1 MATTPVNTTQNMA
14 PAVGG
19 APGAVSQAGQAQM
32 PAAQGAANTSISLSN
47 LSQIMQQPA
56 VRKAMPAI
64 IAFLSVAVFLLAY
77 SWMQGP
83 FYRAVY
89 PGLSESD
96 RQAAFEALAGADFKA
111 RIDSSTGELKVPD
124 SRYHEARIFL
134 AARGLPQEGTTGGIS
149 GLSDEASMTSSQFME
164 QVRYVSAMEQEL
176 ARSITQ
182 INTIRSARVHLAS
195 PKQSVFVRNRTPAKA
210 SVVVSPYPGRQVSRS
225 QVEAITHMV
234 SSSVPYLATEDVV
247 VVDQRGKLL
256 TDANNFA
263 SMQLNSAQMEH
274 KQRLEE
280 TYRNRIDALLMPVVG
295 MGNVRAEVDIQV
307 DYTEEESTY
316 EEYDGNNNGPKARS
330 EVLSLD
336 QDAVSSAEGIPGAT
350 SNTVPLNATAV
361 LNGQLNGSGEDS
373 GLRTSSSTTTRNY
386 EMDRTVRHVKRQG
399 GSVERISVAV
409 VINEPAGEASDEAGD
424 AAGFSELELERFS
437 DLVKGV
443 VGFDGE
449 RGDVVT
455 IVSATFETPEPFQSD
470 IAWYENN
477 QVISGIKTLGAAIMF
492 LFILLSIVRP
502 VIKAYLPAVD
512 ESLAEDLPT
521 SSKDGE
527 LNDEEMRLIE
537 MRDGESL
544 EDIKAKLK
552 PKKSTISAEMLDTAN
567 TYDDKVAL
575 VRLLVAEDSG
585 RVANVLKKMI
595 RPL

>member
-1 MATTPVNTTQNMA
+1 MATTAATTTQNMA
-14 PAVGG
+14 PAVAG
-19 APGAVSQAGQAQM
+19 APGAMAQAGQAQV
-32 PAAQGAANTSISLSN
+32 PANQAATNNSVGLPNVTEIL
-47 LSQIMQQPA
+47 QQPA

-64 IAFLSVAVFLLAY
+64 IAFLSVAVFLIAY
-77 SWMQGP
+77 SWLQDP
-83 FYRAVY
+83 VYRTVY

-96 RQAAFEALAGADFKA
+96 RQMAFEALSGADFKA
-111 RIDSSTGELKVPD
+111 RIDSGTGELKVPD
-124 SRYHEARIFL
+124 DRYHEARIFL
-134 AARGLPQEGTTGGIS
+134 ASRGLPQEGTGGGIS
-149 GLSDEASMTSSQFME
+149 GLTDEASMTSSQFME

-234 SSSVPYLATEDVV
+234 SSSIPYLATEDVV
-247 VVDQRGKLL
+247 VVDQRGTLL

-295 MGNVRAEVDIQV
+295 MGNVRAEVDIQI
-307 DYTEEESTY
+307 DYTEEESTF

-336 QDAVSSAEGIPGAT
+336 QDATQKAQGIPGAT
-350 SNTVPLNATAV
+350 TNTIPEAPRNIV
-361 LNGQLNGSGEDS
+361 NGQLNENTDTGA
-373 GLRTSSSTTTRNY
+373 LRTSSSTTTRNY

-409 VINEPAGEASDEAGD
+409 VINEPTAQPQDGD
-424 AAGFSELELERFS
+424 DSAALATQSFTDLELERFT

-443 VGFDGE
+443 VGYDGN

-455 IVSATFETPEPFQSD
+455 IVSAKFEKPAPFES
-470 IAWYENN
+470 ALVWYENN
-477 QVISGIKTLGAAIMF
+477 QIISGIKTLGAASRQS
-492 LFILLSIVRP
+492 LLAR
-502 VIKAYLPAVD
+502 
-512 ESLAEDLPT
+512 
-521 SSKDGE
+521 G
-527 LNDEEMRLIE
+527 
-537 MRDGESL
+537 
-544 EDIKAKLK
+544 
-552 PKKSTISAEMLDTAN
+552 
-567 TYDDKVAL
+567 
-575 VRLLVAEDSG
+575 
-585 RVANVLKKMI
+585 
-595 RPL
+595 

>member
-1 MATTPVNTTQNMA
+1 MATIAANTTQNMP
-14 PAVGG
+14 PAVAG
-19 APGAVSQAGQAQM
+19 APGAVAQLGQAQV
-32 PAAQGAANTSISLSN
+32 PATQGAVNNGVGLPNVSE
-47 LSQIMQQPA
+47 IMQQPA

-64 IAFLSVAVFLLAY
+64 IAFLSVAVFLIAY
-77 SWMQGP
+77 SWMQDP
-83 FYRAVY
+83 VYRAVY

-96 RQAAFEALAGADFKA
+96 RQMAFEALSGADFKA
-111 RIDSSTGELKVPD
+111 RIDSGTGDLKVPD
-124 SRYHEARIFL
+124 DRYHEARIFL
-134 AARGLPQEGTTGGIS
+134 ASRGLPQEGTSGGIS
-149 GLSDEASMTSSQFME
+149 GLTDEASMTSSQFME

-176 ARSITQ
+176 ARSVTQ

-234 SSSVPYLATEDVV
+234 SSSIPYLATEDVV

-280 TYRNRIDALLMPVVG
+280 TYRSRIDALLMPVVG

-336 QDAVSSAEGIPGAT
+336 QDATNLSEGIPGAT
-350 SNTVPLNATAV
+350 SNTMPADAV
-361 LNGQLNGSGEDS
+361 NIVNGQLDGDGSS
-373 GLRTSSSTTTRNY
+373 NAMRTSSSTTTRNY

-409 VINEPAGEASDEAGD
+409 VINEPLSEPGD
-424 AAGFSELELERFS
+424 DALAAQSFSELELQRFT

-443 VGFDGE
+443 VGYDAQ

-455 IVSATFETPEPFQSD
+455 IVSAKFEKPELFDSG
-470 IAWYENN
+470 IVWYENA
-477 QVISGIKTLGAAIMF
+477 QVISAIKSLAAAFVF
-492 LFILLSIVRP
+492 LIILLAIVRP
-502 VIKAYLPAVD
+502 VVRAYLPSVD
-512 ESLAEDLPT
+512 ASLGEDALA
-521 SSKDGE
+521 SNKDGE
-527 LNDEEMRLIE
+527 LNDEELRLIE
-537 MRDGESL
+537 MGDGESL

-595 RPL
+595 RPV

>member
-1 MATTPVNTTQNMA
+1 MATIAANTTQNMP
-14 PAVGG
+14 PAVAG
-19 APGAVSQAGQAQM
+19 APGAVAQPGQAQV
-32 PAAQGAANTSISLSN
+32 PATQGAVNNGVGLPNVSE
-47 LSQIMQQPA
+47 IMQQPA

-64 IAFLSVAVFLLAY
+64 IAFLSVAVFLIAY
-77 SWMQGP
+77 SWMQDP
-83 FYRAVY
+83 VYRAVY

-96 RQAAFEALAGADFKA
+96 RQMAFEALSGADFKA
-111 RIDSSTGELKVPD
+111 RIDSGTGDLKVPD
-124 SRYHEARIFL
+124 DRYHEARIFL
-134 AARGLPQEGTTGGIS
+134 ASRGLPQEGTSGGIS
-149 GLSDEASMTSSQFME
+149 GLTDEASMTSSQFME

-176 ARSITQ
+176 ARSVTQ

-234 SSSVPYLATEDVV
+234 SSSIPYLATEDVV

-280 TYRNRIDALLMPVVG
+280 TYRSRIDALLMPVVG

-336 QDAVSSAEGIPGAT
+336 QDATNLSEGIPGAT
-350 SNTVPLNATAV
+350 SNTMPADAV
-361 LNGQLNGSGEDS
+361 NIVNGQLDGDGSS
-373 GLRTSSSTTTRNY
+373 NAMRTSSSTTTRNY

-409 VINEPAGEASDEAGD
+409 VINEPLSEPGD
-424 AAGFSELELERFS
+424 DALAAQSFSELELQRFT

-443 VGFDGE
+443 VGYDAQ

-455 IVSATFETPEPFQSD
+455 IVSAKFEKPELFDSG
-470 IAWYENN
+470 IVWYENA
-477 QVISGIKTLGAAIMF
+477 QVISAIKSLAAAFVF
-492 LFILLSIVRP
+492 LIILLAIVRP
-502 VIKAYLPAVD
+502 VVRAYLPSVD
-512 ESLAEDLPT
+512 ASLGEDALT
-521 SSKDGE
+521 SNKDGE
-527 LNDEEMRLIE
+527 LNDEELRLIE
-537 MRDGESL
+537 MGDGESL

-595 RPL
+595 RPV

>member
-1 MATTPVNTTQNMA
+1 MATIAANTTQNMP
-14 PAVGG
+14 PAVAG
-19 APGAVSQAGQAQM
+19 APGAVAQLGQAQV
-32 PAAQGAANTSISLSN
+32 PATQGAVNNGVGLPNVSE
-47 LSQIMQQPA
+47 IMQQPA

-64 IAFLSVAVFLLAY
+64 IAFLSVAVFLIAY
-77 SWMQGP
+77 SWMQDP
-83 FYRAVY
+83 VYRAVY

-96 RQAAFEALAGADFKA
+96 RQMAFEALSGADFKA
-111 RIDSSTGELKVPD
+111 RIDSGTGDLKVPD
-124 SRYHEARIFL
+124 DRYHEARIFL
-134 AARGLPQEGTTGGIS
+134 ASRGLPQEGTSGGIS
-149 GLSDEASMTSSQFME
+149 GLTDEASMTSSQFME

-176 ARSITQ
+176 ARSVTQ

-210 SVVVSPYPGRQVSRS
+210 SVIVSPYPGRQVSRS

-234 SSSVPYLATEDVV
+234 SSSIPYLATEDVV

-280 TYRNRIDALLMPVVG
+280 TYRSRIDALLMPVVG

-336 QDAVSSAEGIPGAT
+336 QDATNLSEGIPGAT
-350 SNTVPLNATAV
+350 SNTMPADAV
-361 LNGQLNGSGEDS
+361 NIVNGQLDGDGSS
-373 GLRTSSSTTTRNY
+373 NAMRTSSSTTTRNY

-409 VINEPAGEASDEAGD
+409 VINEPLSESGD
-424 AAGFSELELERFS
+424 DALAAQSFSELELQRFT

-443 VGFDGE
+443 VGYDAQ

-455 IVSATFETPEPFQSD
+455 IVSAKFEKPELFDSG
-470 IAWYENN
+470 IVWYENA
-477 QVISGIKTLGAAIMF
+477 QVISAIKSLAAAFVF
-492 LFILLSIVRP
+492 LIILLAIVRP
-502 VIKAYLPAVD
+502 VVRAYLPSVD
-512 ESLAEDLPT
+512 ASLGEDALA
-521 SSKDGE
+521 SNKDGE
-527 LNDEEMRLIE
+527 LNDEELRLIE
-537 MRDGESL
+537 MGDGESL

-595 RPL
+595 RPV

>member
-1 MATTPVNTTQNMA
+1 
-14 PAVGG
+14 
-19 APGAVSQAGQAQM
+19 
-32 PAAQGAANTSISLSN
+32 
-47 LSQIMQQPA
+47 MQQPA

-64 IAFLSVAVFLLAY
+64 VAFLSVAVFLIAY
-77 SWMQGP
+77 SWMQDP
-83 FYRAVY
+83 VYRTVY

-96 RQAAFEALAGADFKA
+96 RQAAFEALSGGDFNA
-111 RIDSSTGELKVPD
+111 RIDSGTGELKVPD
-124 SRYHEARIFL
+124 GRYHEARIFL
-134 AARGLPQEGTTGGIS
+134 ASRGLPQEGTNGGIS

-234 SSSVPYLATEDVV
+234 SSSIPYLATEDVV

-274 KQRLEE
+274 KQSLEE

-316 EEYDGNNNGPKARS
+316 EEYDGNNNGPTARS

-350 SNTVPLNATAV
+350 TNTVPANVTTV
-361 LNGQLNGSGEDS
+361 VNGQLDSTGEEG

-409 VINEPAGEASDEAGD
+409 VINEPAAVAGKGDKAGEAG
-424 AAGFSELELERFS
+424 GFTELELERFS

-455 IVSATFETPEPFQSD
+455 IVSAKFETPVPFESD
-470 IAWYENN
+470 IPWYENR
-477 QVISGIKTLGAAIMF
+477 QVISGMKTLGAAIIF
-492 LFILLSIVRP
+492 IFILLSVVRP
-502 VIKAYLPAVD
+502 VLKAYLPAVD
-512 ESLAEDLPT
+512 ESLADDTPL
-521 SSKDGE
+521 SAKDGE

>member
-1 MATTPVNTTQNMA
+1 MATIAANTTQNMP
-14 PAVGG
+14 PAVAG
-19 APGAVSQAGQAQM
+19 APGAVAQPGQAQV
-32 PAAQGAANTSISLSN
+32 PATQGAVNNGVGLPNVSE
-47 LSQIMQQPA
+47 IMQQPA

-64 IAFLSVAVFLLAY
+64 IAFLSVAVFLIAY
-77 SWMQGP
+77 SWMQDP
-83 FYRAVY
+83 VYRAVY

-96 RQAAFEALAGADFKA
+96 RQMAFEALSGADFKA
-111 RIDSSTGELKVPD
+111 RIDSGTGDLKVPD
-124 SRYHEARIFL
+124 DRYHEARIFL
-134 AARGLPQEGTTGGIS
+134 ASRGLPQEGTNGGIS
-149 GLSDEASMTSSQFME
+149 GLTDEASMTSSQFME

-176 ARSITQ
+176 ARSVTQ

-234 SSSVPYLATEDVV
+234 SSSIPYLATEDVV

-280 TYRNRIDALLMPVVG
+280 TYRSRIDALLMPVVG

-336 QDAVSSAEGIPGAT
+336 QDATNLSEGIPGAT
-350 SNTVPLNATAV
+350 SNTMPADAV
-361 LNGQLNGSGEDS
+361 NIVNGQLDGDGSS
-373 GLRTSSSTTTRNY
+373 NAMRTSSSTTTRNY

-409 VINEPAGEASDEAGD
+409 VINEPLAEPGD
-424 AAGFSELELERFS
+424 DALAAQSFSELELQRFT

-443 VGFDGE
+443 VGYDAQ

-455 IVSATFETPEPFQSD
+455 IVSAKFEKPELFDSG
-470 IAWYENN
+470 IVWYENA
-477 QVISGIKTLGAAIMF
+477 QVISAIKSLAAAFVF
-492 LFILLSIVRP
+492 LIILLAIVRP
-502 VIKAYLPAVD
+502 VVRAYLPSVD
-512 ESLAEDLPT
+512 ASLGEDALA
-521 SSKDGE
+521 SNKDGE
-527 LNDEEMRLIE
+527 LNDEELRLIE
-537 MRDGESL
+537 MGDGESL

-595 RPL
+595 RPV